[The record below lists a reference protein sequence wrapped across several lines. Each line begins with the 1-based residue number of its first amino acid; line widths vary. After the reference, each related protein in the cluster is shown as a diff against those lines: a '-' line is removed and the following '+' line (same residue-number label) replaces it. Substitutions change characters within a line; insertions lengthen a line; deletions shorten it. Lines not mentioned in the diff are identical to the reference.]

1 MFDELRKRSIK
12 KVLPAVIILCLAG
25 IVVLGFSVKGFLNVL
40 GGNKTFE
47 ELKPEEIKDGMYV
60 EAHIKENFGM
70 CIEETE
76 SREGSSYERH
86 VASYYVIWTGDD
98 YVEDYSFMTI
108 KVPTSYDTRMEK
120 MAEAFYYGE
129 ETETITFTGRVE
141 KMDEEEFELFKD
153 YVMEGFECTE
163 DEFEEYTIP
172 YNIVVEGANG
182 KKVGSCVFF
191 AAGVGLLLWGILF
204 MIATVKGGRLK
215 QLRKEIM
222 GIGYTDERVEA
233 DYARK
238 REICAAPKMYVGQE
252 LLFFNEGA
260 VPHVL
265 RQRDVVWL
273 YYGATAQRVNGI
285 KVATT
290 YTLNVALK
298 SGKIFALGVATKEK
312 AIQAVESLAKAF
324 PWAVA
329 GYTEQ
334 IAALYRSNMPEFLN
348 IVYNSVPEDTFAQ
361 TAATFE
367 EPSYEEP
374 IR

>member
-1 MFDELRKRSIK
+1 M
-12 KVLPAVIILCLAG
+12 CLAG
-25 IVVLGFSVKGFLNVL
+25 IVVLGFSVKGFLHVL

-47 ELKPEEIKDGMYV
+47 KLKVDEIKSGIYV
-60 EAHIKENFGM
+60 EANIYGNFG
-70 CIEETE
+70 IALEESETYD
-76 SREGSSYERH
+76 GSSYEKT
-86 VASYYVIWTGDD
+86 VASYHVIWSGEETEEE
-98 YVEDYSFMTI
+98 YRYLLLKLPVM
-108 KVPTSYDTRMEK
+108 YDTRMEK
-120 MAEAFYYGE
+120 MFMNFMMGE
-129 ETETITFTGRVE
+129 ETETLTFVGQVVE
-141 KMDEEEFELFKD
+141 ASEEEEEYFYE
-153 YVMEGFECTE
+153 YMEEWGLTE
-163 DEFEEYTIP
+163 DEMEEYTLP
-172 YNIVVEGANG
+172 YVIVTDGVGG
-182 KKVGSCVFF
+182 KKIGACAFFF
-191 AAGVGLLLWGILF
+191 AGVALLLWGVIF

-215 QLRKEIM
+215 LLRKEIA

-238 REICAAPKMYVGQE
+238 REICAAPKMYVGNE

-290 YTLNVALK
+290 YTLNVSLK
-298 SGKIFALGVATKEK
+298 SGKTFALGVATKEK
-312 AIQAVESLAKAF
+312 AIHAVEDLAKAF

-334 IAALYRSNMPEFLN
+334 LAALYRSNMPEFLN
-348 IVYNSVPEDTFAQ
+348 IVYNKVPEEDIYAQ

-367 EPSYEEP
+367 DTGYEEP